1 MDSFSIDEVF
11 GIDIDLLGCKLLCD
25 GVQGLSHLPH
35 VVCTIP
41 LLQPGLVLG
50 LLDTV
55 NALFEQIVLLSVAR
69 DLQK

>member
-11 GIDIDLLGCKLLCD
+11 GIDIDLLGRELLCD

-35 VVCTIP
+35 VVRTVP

-50 LLDTV
+50 LLDTF
-55 NALFEQIVLLSVAR
+55 NALFEQIVLLCVAR
-69 DLQK
+69 NREK